1 MTPATAED
9 LRMAGKMSLSPT
21 ITADPDRIKAV
32 QVKVPVVAT
41 VIQSIDS
48 DGKMNFIV
56 EPPGPENEHGKQA
69 NLSRYLLQFE
79 RKTFY
84 IKIFTIVPIRGIS
97 LFISKDISFYFLL
110 SNLDCRIES

>member
-1 MTPATAED
+1 
-9 LRMAGKMSLSPT
+9 MSLSPT

-56 EPPGPENEHGKQA
+56 EPPGPENEHGKQT
-69 NLSRYLLQFE
+69 NLSFI
-79 RKTFY
+79 KNFFY
-84 IKIFTIVPIRGIS
+84 IKIFVPIRGIS
-97 LFISKDISFYFLL
+97 LFISKDISFLL
-110 SNLDCRIES
+110 SNFDCRIKGKKKKKKNSQMRAMVIVWRR

>member
-1 MTPATAED
+1 
-9 LRMAGKMSLSPT
+9 MSLSPT

-56 EPPGPENEHGKQA
+56 EPPGPENEHGKQT
-69 NLSRYLLQFE
+69 NLSFI
-79 RKTFY
+79 KNFFY
-84 IKIFTIVPIRGIS
+84 IKIFVPIRGIS
-97 LFISKDISFYFLL
+97 LFISKDISFLP
-110 SNLDCRIES
+110 SIVESKVKKKKKKNSQMRAMVIVWRR

>member
-1 MTPATAED
+1 
-9 LRMAGKMSLSPT
+9 MAGKMSLSPT

-56 EPPGPENEHGKQA
+56 EPPGPENEHGKQT

-110 SNLDCRIES
+110 SNLDCRIKVKKKKKRMQW

>member
-1 MTPATAED
+1 
-9 LRMAGKMSLSPT
+9 MSLSPT

-56 EPPGPENEHGKQA
+56 EPPGPENEHGKQT
-69 NLSRYLLQFE
+69 NLSFI
-79 RKTFY
+79 KNFFY
-84 IKIFTIVPIRGIS
+84 IKIFVPIRGIS
-97 LFISKDISFYFLL
+97 LFISKDISFLP
-110 SNLDCRIES
+110 SIVESKVKKKKKKIAKCGQW